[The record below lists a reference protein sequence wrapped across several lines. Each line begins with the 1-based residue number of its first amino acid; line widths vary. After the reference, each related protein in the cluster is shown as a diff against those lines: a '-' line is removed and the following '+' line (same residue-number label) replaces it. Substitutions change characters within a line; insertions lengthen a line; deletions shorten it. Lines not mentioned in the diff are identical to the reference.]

1 MPRASCN
8 NFSPIYN
15 EVSKNGSAPFRELNN
30 LHVTNKAV
38 FVSINL
44 RNKITTNVLAWAGN
58 EMGARIGDYNSGAMK
73 WCQHL
78 LCTRVGCDY

>member
-1 MPRASCN
+1 MVLRH
-8 NFSPIYN
+8 Y
-15 EVSKNGSAPFRELNN
+15 FRELNN

-58 EMGARIGDYNSGAMK
+58 EMGARIGDYNSEAMK

-78 LCTRVGCDY
+78 LCTRLGCYY

>member
-1 MPRASCN
+1 MRSLKKVLRH
-8 NFSPIYN
+8 Y
-15 EVSKNGSAPFRELNN
+15 FRELNN

-58 EMGARIGDYNSGAMK
+58 EMGAKRGDYNSGAMK
-73 WCQHL
+73 
-78 LCTRVGCDY
+78 